1 MQVSTMAR
9 ARDRVCSGPTSSSG
23 SPGCRACPPVTA
35 ASPPRQAHVAVR
47 LAAGGRSVACK
58 CAGGGLAASMC
69 PVARVCRGLPGRC
82 LAPIQPEAWA
92 GSRCGSQA
100 SAGRT
105 AEGSGERLR
114 RWKLGRSAGLRGSR
128 AFSEA
133 QAARWEPRSV
143 APAAPAV
150 RLLWAVPVFPPGSS
164 RLRTSQPCWSGESR
178 IRDGTSVQRHKVWGS
193 GCPPGSFQPGR
204 RLPLLSSA
212 CCGWVAAGKSKPSS
226 SPFSVVIPRR
236 FVPLCCWSFVSG
248 LKSSPRAG
256 LPLLFICSFHG

>member
-1 MQVSTMAR
+1 MQVRRWWAGR
-9 ARDRVCSGPTSSSG
+9 EHVPG
-23 SPGCRACPPVTA
+23 SEGLPWAPRPVPCTHSA
-35 ASPPRQAHVAVR
+35 
-47 LAAGGRSVACK
+47 
-58 CAGGGLAASMC
+58 
-69 PVARVCRGLPGRC
+69 RGLGWKPVWFPGFGRADC
-82 LAPIQPEAWA
+82 GRERGEAQAVKA
-92 GSRCGSQA
+92 GAIC
-100 SAGRT
+100 
-105 AEGSGERLR
+105 
-114 RWKLGRSAGLRGSR
+114 WLRGSR

-164 RLRTSQPCWSGESR
+164 RLRTSRPCWSGESQ

-226 SPFSVVIPRR
+226 SPFSAVIPRR
-236 FVPLCCWSFVSG
+236 FVPLCC
-248 LKSSPRAG
+248 
-256 LPLLFICSFHG
+256 